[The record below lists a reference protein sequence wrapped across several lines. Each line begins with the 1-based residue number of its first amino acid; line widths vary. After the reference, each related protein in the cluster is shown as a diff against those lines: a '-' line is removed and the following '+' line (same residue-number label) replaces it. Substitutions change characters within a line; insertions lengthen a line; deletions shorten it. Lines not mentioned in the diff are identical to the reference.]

1 MQWVFL
7 AIAIAFEVGGTL
19 SLRVASTG
27 RRAFYA
33 VVALGY
39 GLSFVFL
46 SLALGEGLGIGVA
59 YGIWAACGVALI
71 ALGLNGSLQRTHHRA
86 HGRGHV
92 SRSRRRHHRGARHAS
107 LTARAPVTAQ
117 RCRRSS
123 PGLIHTHG

>member
-33 VVALGY
+33 AVALGY
-39 GLSFVFL
+39 GLAFVFL
-46 SLALGEGLGIGVA
+46 SLALGEGLGLGVA

-71 ALGLNGSLQRTHHRA
+71 AL
-86 HGRGHV
+86 
-92 SRSRRRHHRGARHAS
+92 AS
-107 LTARAPVTAQ
+107 TVLFNERITALMAVGMALVIVGVVVVELGTP
-117 RCRRSS
+117 
-123 PGLIHTHG
+123 H